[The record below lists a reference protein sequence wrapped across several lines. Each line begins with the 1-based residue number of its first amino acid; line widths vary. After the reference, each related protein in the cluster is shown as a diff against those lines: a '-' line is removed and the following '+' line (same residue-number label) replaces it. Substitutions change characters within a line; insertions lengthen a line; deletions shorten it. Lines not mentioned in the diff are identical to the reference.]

1 MKNIFKDMK
10 VKNPKIKYDPEA
22 KILSIRLGASTSVD
36 SEVKGNVV
44 LDYDA
49 KGNLVNVDIMKVS
62 LSEFGSTPTLR
73 ELIRI
78 PKTA

>member
-1 MKNIFKDMK
+1 MQ

-22 KILSIRLGASTSVD
+22 KILSVRLASGPSVD
-36 SEVKGNVV
+36 SDVKGNVV
-44 LDYDA
+44 LDYDR

-62 LSEFGSTPTLR
+62 LSEFGRTPTLR
-73 ELIRI
+73 ELIRM

>member
-1 MKNIFKDMK
+1 MKI
-10 VKNPKIKYDPEA
+10 KNPKVKYDPEA
-22 KILSIRLGASTSVD
+22 KILSVRLSSEPSVD
-36 SEVKGNVV
+36 SDVKGNVV
-44 LDYDA
+44 LDYDV
-49 KGNLVNVDIMKVS
+49 KGDLVNVDIMKVS